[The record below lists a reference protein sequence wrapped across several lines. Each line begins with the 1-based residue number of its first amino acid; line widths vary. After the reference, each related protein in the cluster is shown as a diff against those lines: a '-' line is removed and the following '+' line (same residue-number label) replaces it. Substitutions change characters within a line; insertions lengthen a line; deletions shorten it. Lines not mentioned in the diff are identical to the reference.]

1 MDRKEIKIRLR
12 RGPVLLL
19 IALLLIIGGKT
30 VGEAA
35 AARWPEAPGGA
46 LQYSGSLVV
55 DLAGASE
62 GYFQAAVQGGG
73 SSRHKMR
80 VTKDGQKLTYD
91 MKLDGTY
98 EVFPLQLG
106 SGYYDISLYRNVSGK
121 QYAAAGSVGV
131 SVSLSDSEV
140 CFLYPNQYVNYS
152 EESPSVLKAVEICA
166 TVEGKPAY
174 DTVCSWM
181 GKNFVYD
188 FVKAITVKAG
198 TLPDIE
204 TCFEKKMG
212 VCQDLSAITCSMLR
226 TQGIPARLVIG
237 YADGNYHAWVTAVID
252 GKELFFDPIVAV
264 SGMGKVKSYTVERW
278 Y

>member
-1 MDRKEIKIRLR
+1 MDRKEKRIKGH
-12 RGPVLLL
+12 RGLMILLL
-19 IALLLIIGGKT
+19 ALLMIVGGKT

-35 AARWPEAPGGA
+35 AARWPVEPGGA

-62 GYFQAAVQGGG
+62 GYFQAAVQGAGG
-73 SSRHKMR
+73 SRHKMR

-121 QYAAAGSVGV
+121 QYAAAGSVGI
-131 SVSLSDSEV
+131 SVSLADSEV
-140 CFLYPNQYVNYS
+140 CFLYPNQYVDYN
-152 EESPSVLKAVEICA
+152 EESASVVKASEICE

-174 DTVCSWM
+174 DAVCSWM

-204 TCFEKKMG
+204 GCYEKKMG

-252 GKELFFDPIVAV
+252 GKELFFDPTVAV